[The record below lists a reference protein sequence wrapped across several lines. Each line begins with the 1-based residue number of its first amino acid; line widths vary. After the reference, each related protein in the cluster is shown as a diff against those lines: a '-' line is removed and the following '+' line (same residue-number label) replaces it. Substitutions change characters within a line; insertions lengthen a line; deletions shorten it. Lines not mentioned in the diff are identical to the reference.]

1 MSNQRKPGRRGIV
14 KRSVRCYS
22 LTIFTRRWN
31 EIRHFYVTLLG
42 SEVASERENR
52 YLDLIV
58 GGIPI
63 SFRVWDPD
71 DGRSESYF
79 HLYLALSPRE
89 VLLNRLKE
97 AGIIVREDGPY
108 MHFLDPEG
116 RVINLTENVAVIR

>member
-14 KRSVRCYS
+14 ERHIRCYS
-22 LTIFTRRWN
+22 LTIFTRRWK
-31 EIRHFYVTLLG
+31 EIRSFYVGLLG
-42 SEVASERENR
+42 SEVTSERENR

-71 DGRSESYF
+71 DGRSESHF
-79 HLYLALSPRE
+79 HLYLALTPRD
-89 VLLNRLKE
+89 LLLSRLRE
-97 AGIIVREDGPY
+97 AGIIVREEGPY

-116 RVINLTENVAVIR
+116 RVINLSENVAVLH